1 MPKAFITNLTG
12 IFNPLILNTMKH
24 YFTLGYR
31 FQDETFAFYGECG
44 DEMTVEEIHL
54 RRKAKIAVIGIGF
67 DLKLNLTHPDRDDVR
82 PTKASVGN
90 QPYIDGFGNAETYW
104 KYLKEYLA
112 FEDDFV
118 VSWAFESPSTLLFI
132 HNEESGW
139 SVEYEHDEPLFAMD
153 GFLHEIVEIAN
164 TLDYEKGYEYI
175 KTSQN
180 AIYVMA
186 EFLAPLLR

>member
-1 MPKAFITNLTG
+1 
-12 IFNPLILNTMKH
+12 MKH

-67 DLKLNLTHPDRDDVR
+67 DLMLNLTHPDRDNVR

-90 QPYIDGFGNAETYW
+90 HPYIDGFGNAETYW
-104 KYLKEYLA
+104 RHLKQYLEYQ
-112 FEDDFV
+112 DDFV
-118 VSWAFESPSTLLFI
+118 VSWEFESPYSLLFI

-139 SVEYEHDEPLFAMD
+139 SVEYEHDEVFLGMD
-153 GFLHEIVEIAN
+153 GLLHEIVEIAN
-164 TLDYEKGYEYI
+164 TLDYKQGYEYI
-175 KTSQN
+175 KTSRSGIQ
-180 AIYVMA
+180 VMA
-186 EFLAPLLR
+186 EFLAPLM

>member
-1 MPKAFITNLTG
+1 
-12 IFNPLILNTMKH
+12 MKH

-44 DEMTVEEIHL
+44 TEMTVEEIHL
-54 RRKAKIAVIGIGF
+54 RRRAKVAVIGLGF
-67 DLKLNLTHPDRDDVR
+67 DLMLDLTYPDRDDVR
-82 PTKASVGN
+82 PTKASISN

-132 HNEESGW
+132 YNDEFGW
-139 SVEYEHDEPLFAMD
+139 NFEYQHDEPLFTMH
-153 GFLHEIVEIAN
+153 GFLNEIVNIAN
-164 TLDYEKGYEYI
+164 LLSYKEGYEYI
-175 KTSQN
+175 KTSRSGIQ
-180 AIYVMA
+180 VMA
-186 EFLAPLLR
+186 EFLAPRM